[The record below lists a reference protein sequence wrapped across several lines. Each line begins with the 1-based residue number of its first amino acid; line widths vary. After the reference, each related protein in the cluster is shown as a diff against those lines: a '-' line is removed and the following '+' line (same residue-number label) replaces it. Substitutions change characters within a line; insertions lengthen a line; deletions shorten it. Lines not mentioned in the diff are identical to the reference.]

1 MRGISREQR
10 GFTLVEVL
18 VAMAIIGI
26 TATAIL
32 TGLELAFKILPK
44 TDGKETARNIAETQM
59 EYVKGTNW
67 QASYSP
73 ITPTPVPPDFSNF
86 TSTINVTTL
95 PNRDNNI
102 QKITIT
108 VTAPRGSYV
117 LEDYKV
123 NTTIMGY

>member
-10 GFTLVEVL
+10 GSTLVEVL
-18 VAMAIIGI
+18 VATAIIGI
-26 TATAIL
+26 TATTIL
-32 TGLELAFKILPK
+32 TSLELSFKILPK
-44 TDGKETARNIAETQM
+44 TDGNETARNIAETQM
-59 EYVKGTNW
+59 EYVKGTSW

-102 QKITIT
+102 QKITVT
-108 VTAPRGSYV
+108 VTAPRGSYI

-123 NTTIMGY
+123 NTAIMGY